1 VERAAPRAAVAFIF
15 VTLLLD
21 AFALGIVVP
30 VLPMLVLRF
39 EGGDSASAATVYGLF
54 GTVFSAMQFLFMPVL
69 GALSDRVGR
78 RPVILISLTGLGLD
92 YILMALAPSLGWLLV
107 GRVVAGICAANFST
121 ATAYIADVTPPE
133 KRAASFGL
141 LGAAFGV
148 GFVAGPALGGV
159 LGSIEPRL
167 PFWAAAG
174 LTLANALYG
183 FTVLPESLA
192 PEQRRRFSW
201 AQANPIGSLL
211 LVGRYRHVLGLVA
224 VLFLYRVAHDV
235 QPSMW
240 VLYTDYR
247 YGWDERT
254 VGLVLALMGVLGAVT
269 SALLV
274 APIVRRLG
282 ERRALLFGLLCGA
295 AGFAVYGLAP
305 TGAAF
310 TAGVPFVALWFVAG
324 PAAQAILTRRVD
336 PSEQGRLQGA
346 VGSFQGVASV
356 IAPGLFTG
364 VFAAAIG
371 PGREFPGAPFL
382 LAALL
387 LVASGALAWSAARD

>member
-1 VERAAPRAAVAFIF
+1 VERPTSRAAVAFIF

-21 AFALGIVVP
+21 SIALGIVVP
-30 VLPMLVLRF
+30 VLPKLVLRF
-39 EGGDSASAATVYGLF
+39 EGGDSAGAATVYGAF

-69 GALSDRVGR
+69 GALSDRMGR
-78 RPVILISLTGLGLD
+78 RPVILVSLTGLGLD
-92 YILMALAPSLGWLLV
+92 YVLMALAPSLGWLLV
-107 GRVVAGICAANFST
+107 GRVIAGICAANFST

-133 KRAASFGL
+133 KRAASFGM

-148 GFVAGPALGGV
+148 GFVAGPVLGGV
-159 LGSIEPRL
+159 LGSLEPRL

-183 FTVLPESLA
+183 FFVLPESLA
-192 PEQRRRFSW
+192 PERRRPFAW
-201 AQANPIGSLL
+201 AQANPIGSLR
-211 LVGRYRHVLGLVA
+211 LVGHYRHVLGLVS

-254 VGLVLALMGVLGAVT
+254 VGFVLGVLGVLGAVT
-269 SALLV
+269 SAVLV
-274 APIVRRLG
+274 APIVRWLG

-295 AGFAVYGLAP
+295 AGFVVYGLAP

-310 TAGVPFVALWFVAG
+310 MAGVPLVALWFVSG

-336 PSEQGRLQGA
+336 PTEQGRLQGA
-346 VGSFQGVASV
+346 IGSVQGVASV

-364 VFAAAIG
+364 VFAAAIAG
-371 PGREFPGAPFL
+371 GRELPGAPFL
-382 LAALL
+382 LAGLL
-387 LVASGALAWSAARD
+387 LVASGALAWAAARD